1 MSNTKEFFL
10 SVVQRIFSNWTALR
24 MVVEHNMGTKKM
36 VIDFCSYM
44 TEVMYM
50 NEGLNVSEIANE
62 LEKYI
67 DEQFNTELE
76 DNSSEQVAEELLRF
90 YRYCIES
97 HESLAVTEF
106 AKLSPLQ
113 KWLDMN
119 KPAKEIQTVC
129 AMETDSSESEKETSD
144 DMKVVDEWTEVTRKR
159 RR

>member
-1 MSNTKEFFL
+1 MIICIFL
-10 SVVQRIFSNWTALR
+10 FLES
-24 MVVEHNMGTKKM
+24 
-36 VIDFCSYM
+36 
-44 TEVMYM
+44 
-50 NEGLNVSEIANE
+50 LNISEIADE

-76 DNSSEQVAEELLRF
+76 DNSSEEVAEELLRF
-90 YRYCIES
+90 YRYCIEN

-119 KPAKEIQTVC
+119 NAKETNTVC

-144 DMKVVDEWTEVTRKR
+144 DMKVVDEWTEVRGKWR
-159 RR
+159 R